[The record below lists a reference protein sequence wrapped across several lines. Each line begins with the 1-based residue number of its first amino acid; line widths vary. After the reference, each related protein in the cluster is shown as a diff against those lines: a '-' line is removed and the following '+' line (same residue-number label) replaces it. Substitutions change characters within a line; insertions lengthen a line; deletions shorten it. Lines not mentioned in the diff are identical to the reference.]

1 VEELQA
7 LVPALAMGAA
17 VAASRSDAATAR
29 SLLEEFDTV
38 TRGVAEEYRDSRL
51 ADVART
57 SVAIGAHDLLDRILS
72 TTEARSR
79 RDSLQLETARAVL
92 AEARR
97 TDDAAERFGRAA
109 ESWRAFGVPY
119 EEALARLGR
128 ARATRVAGDEP
139 DPADEARVRDLLM
152 SLGVPFGQ

>member
-1 VEELQA
+1 
-7 LVPALAMGAA
+7 

-57 SVAIGAHDLLDRILS
+57 SVAIGAPDLLERILS
-72 TTEARSR
+72 TTDARSR
-79 RDSLQLETARAVL
+79 RDSLQLETAEAVL

-97 TDDAAERFGRAA
+97 ADDAAERFGRAA
-109 ESWRAFGVPY
+109 EGWRAFGVPY

-128 ARATRVAGDEP
+128 ARAARGSGDDP
-139 DPADEARVRDLLM
+139 DPVDEARAGELLAA
-152 SLGVPFGQ
+152 LGVPAGD